1 MRSVGL
7 SLRRL
12 SSLIMHVSR
21 NVCYWDFFAIRL
33 CVPARGIGQL
43 PLQLQ
48 GSGHND
54 YAAEHLK
61 RRLCRAGSNV
71 GILVR
76 YLATL
81 RLTINDQDLLW
92 TVRTRPTNTVPVNL
106 VAFATAIERECSA
119 RVRSDIAQVTGMTDA
134 TTLTLERLEGVSADN
149 YASVRNAG
157 TASFTIAPGGYIQ
170 LSLVS
175 SSDCGTTA
183 KLKPTVGGIERIFAV
198 RARAL
203 DTTRENLGVFRDATN
218 AAVSF

>member
-1 MRSVGL
+1 
-7 SLRRL
+7 
-12 SSLIMHVSR
+12 MHGSR

-92 TVRTRPTNTVPVNL
+92 TVRTRPINTGLVTL
-106 VAFATAIERECSA
+106 VAFATIIEREHSV
-119 RVRSDIAQVTGMTDA
+119 RVRSFVAQVTGTRTQRRQPSRGSKA
-134 TTLTLERLEGVSADN
+134 YRPTTRAPSTSAPQARHRPETTLRCEMQGRR
-149 YASVRNAG
+149 ASPSHQVAISNFHSCR
-157 TASFTIAPGGYIQ
+157 P
-170 LSLVS
+170 
-175 SSDCGTTA
+175 
-183 KLKPTVGGIERIFAV
+183 PTV
-198 RARAL
+198 
-203 DTTRENLGVFRDATN
+203 TRLQN
-218 AAVSF
+218 

>member
-1 MRSVGL
+1 MSVRKVLAVPSRCLRSVGL

-106 VAFATAIERECSA
+106 VAFATAIERECSV
-119 RVRSDIAQVTGMTDA
+119 RVRSDIAQVTGITD
-134 TTLTLERLEGVSADN
+134 TTTPTLKRLEGVPADN
-149 YASVRNAG
+149 YG
-157 TASFTIAPGGYIQ
+157 TVYITSAPQALHRPELRFGAKCRDGELHHRTRWLYPTFTRVVLP
-170 LSLVS
+170 L
-175 SSDCGTTA
+175 
-183 KLKPTVGGIERIFAV
+183 
-198 RARAL
+198 
-203 DTTRENLGVFRDATN
+203 
-218 AAVSF
+218 

>member
-43 PLQLQ
+43 PSQLQ

-61 RRLCRAGSNV
+61 RRVCQADSNV

-76 YLATL
+76 HPATL
-81 RLTINDQDLLW
+81 GLTINDQDLPW

-106 VAFATAIERECSA
+106 VAFATAIERECSV
-119 RVRSDIAQVTGMTDA
+119 RVRSDIAQVTGITDA
-134 TTLTLERLEGVSADN
+134 TTATLERLEGVPADN
-149 YASVRNAG
+149 YGTVYICTEARHRPETTLRCAMQGRRASPSHQVAISNFHSCR
-157 TASFTIAPGGYIQ
+157 P
-170 LSLVS
+170 
-175 SSDCGTTA
+175 
-183 KLKPTVGGIERIFAV
+183 PTV
-198 RARAL
+198 ARL
-203 DTTRENLGVFRDATN
+203 QN
-218 AAVSF
+218 

>member
-21 NVCYWDFFAIRL
+21 NVCYWDFFAIRP
-33 CVPARGIGQL
+33 CVPVRGIGQL
-43 PLQLQ
+43 PRQLQ
-48 GSGHND
+48 GCGHND

-76 YLATL
+76 HPAAL

-106 VAFATAIERECSA
+106 VAFAAVIERECSV
-119 RVRSDIAQVTGMTDA
+119 RVRSVVAQVTGTRTQRRQPSRGSKA
-134 TTLTLERLEGVSADN
+134 YR
-149 YASVRNAG
+149 
-157 TASFTIAPGGYIQ
+157 P
-170 LSLVS
+170 
-175 SSDCGTTA
+175 
-183 KLKPTVGGIERIFAV
+183 
-198 RARAL
+198 
-203 DTTRENLGVFRDATN
+203 TTRAPSTSAPQARHRPELRFGAKCRDGELHHRTSWLYPTFTR
-218 AAVSF
+218 VVLPL